1 MTILIYFILLFIGL
15 GITGILYFRWKFI
28 ELKIEIERLQG
39 LLDAISEE
47 IRTGKLIRK
56 KYSDIEIER
65 LR

>member
-1 MTILIYFILLFIGL
+1 LTILIYSILLFIGL
-15 GITGILYFRWKFI
+15 GITGVLYFRWKFI